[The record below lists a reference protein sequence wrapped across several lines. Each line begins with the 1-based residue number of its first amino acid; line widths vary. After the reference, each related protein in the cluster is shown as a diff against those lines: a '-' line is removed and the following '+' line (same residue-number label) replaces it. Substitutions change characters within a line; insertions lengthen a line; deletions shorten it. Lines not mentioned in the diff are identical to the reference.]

1 MCDPFVS
8 AVLIRHQRAAA
19 GAAGFYAS
27 AGVAL
32 VRGTNFRIIGFS
44 GARSPCELSLRG
56 ICNGER
62 EKAHLKSDKWNK
74 ERLKEAW
81 PWFGHNLVHRGD
93 FFSGAWGGLLIFLQN
108 TNLVELPPSLE
119 LYFRKFTL
127 AKKKKQHLFL
137 GVAELQWKYRPARPA
152 SSRFLLFF
160 LMEDFPC
167 ACSLQPLKGPGNP
180 RAVKGALVT
189 QALLPGPIT
198 HLWPPLVLRGGTQSP
213 KVQSNCCQHQG

>member
-56 ICNGER
+56 ICNGKR

-127 AKKKKQHLFL
+127 AKKKKKNTYFWELLSSSGHTDLPDLPLL
-137 GVAELQWKYRPARPA
+137 GFCCSSSWKI
-152 SSRFLLFF
+152 
-160 LMEDFPC
+160 FPVL
-167 ACSLQPLKGPGNP
+167 AHCSLL
-180 RAVKGALVT
+180 RD
-189 QALLPGPIT
+189 QAIPEQWRE
-198 HLWPPLVLRGGTQSP
+198 LW
-213 KVQSNCCQHQG
+213 

>member
-8 AVLIRHQRAAA
+8 TVLIRHWRAAA
-19 GAAGFYAS
+19 GTAGFYAS

-32 VRGTNFRIIGFS
+32 VRGANFRIIGFS
-44 GARSPCELSLRG
+44 GDRSPCELSLRG
-56 ICNGER
+56 TCNGER
-62 EKAHLKSDKWNK
+62 EKAHLKLDKWNK

-93 FFSGAWGGLLIFLQN
+93 FFSGAWGSLLIFLQS
-108 TNLVELPPSLE
+108 TNLVKLPPSLE

-127 AKKKKQHLFL
+127 AKKKKKNTY
-137 GVAELQWKYRPARPA
+137 VWELL
-152 SSRFLLFF
+152 SSSENTDLPLLVFLLFF

-167 ACSLQPLKGPGNP
+167 ACSLQPLKGPGDP
-180 RAVKGALVT
+180 WAVKGALVT

-198 HLWPPLVLRGGTQSP
+198 HLWPPLVLRRETQSP
-213 KVQSNCCQHQG
+213 KVQSNCCQHPG